1 MKNPYPNE
9 KFSAAVDT
17 LATSPKS
24 IQDRIC
30 DAYIFSL
37 IHVKPEIVP
46 EHIRYDF
53 NQLRTR
59 LTSVEP
65 KGEEGSVAAT
75 TSLMSTD
82 EAIEITRLIIHM
94 AYVVRCD
101 YEEK

>member
-24 IQDRIC
+24 IQERIC
-30 DAYIFSL
+30 DAYICSL
-37 IHVKPEIVP
+37 IHVKPDEVP
-46 EHIRYDF
+46 EHIRYEFD
-53 NQLRTR
+53 QLRTR

-82 EAIEITRLIIHM
+82 EAIEIAQLIKHV
-94 AYVVRCD
+94 AYVIRCD